1 MIIDVLLLSSALPQS
16 QDVIG
21 PGQILILE
29 QAGRRLL
36 SSGVMNT
43 LPMFRRNQ
51 WNEIA
56 IP

>member
-29 QAGRRLL
+29 QGRLGLL

-43 LPMFRRNQ
+43 YLCFGGT
-51 WNEIA
+51 NETK
-56 IP
+56 